1 LKLGFECVQ
10 PSGDPGLGAVE
21 QGAVVAL
28 DHRDRSERLTQR
40 LGYTVARAFRQLRL
54 PVGQLDLGD
63 QPHVPLIGFVP
74 LDVQDAADRGPG
86 MESMRQALKRNSGP
100 RTPCRSSSRDASP
113 LAVSATP
120 MTVFTASPEL
130 ARDPF
135 EEVGFGDRA
144 VEVED
149 DGPVLSTAVFG
160 IQVRH
165 VIMFPEAK
173 LL

>member
-1 LKLGFECVQ
+1 MCRTRPIAGPEWSRSTGISLGCTE
-10 PSGDPGLGAVE
+10 L
-21 QGAVVAL
+21 
-28 DHRDRSERLTQR
+28 SE
-40 LGYTVARAFRQLRL
+40 A
-54 PVGQLDLGD
+54 
-63 QPHVPLIGFVP
+63 
-74 LDVQDAADRGPG
+74 
-86 MESMRQALKRNSGP
+86 ESVRQALKRNSGP
-100 RTPCRSSSRDASP
+100 RMPCRSSSRDASP

-120 MTVFTASPEL
+120 MTVFTARPEL